1 MSNDCERA
9 LSPTSAIMND
19 YSIYN
24 IAAAALLILTAV
36 PSVIVFLCSLCL
48 ARRHRDPARSWLTFY
63 RAAFAFFC
71 L

>member
-1 MSNDCERA
+1 
-9 LSPTSAIMND
+9 MND

-48 ARRHRDPARSWLTFY
+48 AHRHRDPARSWLTFY